1 MSAKHLLSRR
11 RFLQIAGIGAAGALC
26 AACGARLDPVVSAA
40 SAVAAP
46 TPTAGGMMD
55 MTGSQAASADFN
67 PDLEINLRAVTG
79 EVGIYQGAKTR
90 IWHYEGEVVKGDK
103 SALQPVPGSYL
114 GPVLLLKRGQKVRV
128 NFTNQLP
135 EVSIVHWHG
144 LHVPSIADGLPEQ
157 SVPTGGQYVYE
168 FTVDNRAGTAWFH
181 PHPHM
186 RTGYQAYMGLAGL
199 ILVSDDEEA
208 GLGLPSGE
216 YDVPLVIQDRIID
229 NQNQFYYPTSMMN
242 FMQGVLGDRILV
254 NGQAQASLPAAATAY
269 RLRLLNGSN
278 ARTYKL
284 AWEDGAP
291 WSVIA
296 TDGGLLEKPVQRPYI
311 TLAPGERIEAWV
323 DFSGRKVGSQV
334 KLISQAFA
342 GGTMQMMGGMMGSS
356 LANGAQF
363 PVLAVKIDRQG
374 PPAAALPAVLST
386 FQRLSEAGA
395 VNAASP
401 RTFTL
406 SMMRMNWLMNGR
418 TYVMDE
424 VASDEIV
431 KLDTTEA
438 WVFNNAGT
446 TLAPAPW
453 AGVSMGGMGGGMRGG
468 GMMGGGM
475 GGMMNMPHVM
485 HLHTVEFLIIE
496 RKVDP
501 LSQADWMTVSDGLV
515 DEGWKD
521 TFLIM
526 PGEQVKFLV
535 RFSDFTGMFMYHCH
549 IIEHED
555 MGMMRYFR
563 VDK

>member
-1 MSAKHLLSRR
+1 MSAKQLLSRR
-11 RFLQIAGIGAAGALC
+11 RFLQIAGIGAAGALS

-40 SAVAAP
+40 SAAAAP
-46 TPTAGGMMD
+46 TPTPAGSSSHGNMSA
-55 MTGSQAASADFN
+55 GQPASADFV

-103 SALQPVPGSYL
+103 AALQALPGSYL
-114 GPVLLLKRGQKVRV
+114 GPVLRLKRGQKVRV

-157 SVPTGGQYVYE
+157 SVATGGHYVYE

-216 YDVPLVIQDRIID
+216 HDVPLVIQDRIID
-229 NQNQFYYPTSMMN
+229 NQNQFVYPTSMMN

-291 WSVIA
+291 WTVIA

-356 LANGAQF
+356 LPNGAQF
-363 PVLAVKIDRQG
+363 PVLTVKIDRQG
-374 PPAAALPAVLST
+374 PPATVLPALLST

-406 SMMRMNWLMNGR
+406 SMLHMNWLMNGR
-418 TYVMDE
+418 TFVMDE

-446 TLAPAPW
+446 
-453 AGVSMGGMGGGMRGG
+453 AGMGGMGGGMRGG
-468 GMMGGGM
+468 GMMGSGGM

-501 LSQADWMTVSDGLV
+501 LSKRIG
-515 DEGWKD
+515 
-521 TFLIM
+521 
-526 PGEQVKFLV
+526 
-535 RFSDFTGMFMYHCH
+535 
-549 IIEHED
+549 
-555 MGMMRYFR
+555 
-563 VDK
+563 